1 MTPSHFIAT
10 ANANFGISFL
20 LEIVGVVI
28 VGGLIWR
35 YIAPPL
41 NKMMTRKL
49 ESIKGQLSAG
59 DEARA
64 EAVRVVGEH
73 HSALEAAKLEAV
85 QILEQAKK
93 SSEFL
98 VNDGV
103 RRAEEEYGRIVS
115 RIEHE
120 IEAARSRARQEVLSE
135 LGAVVVVATEVVV
148 RAELD
153 ATSHHRLI
161 GEAIA
166 ATETDSINTDHTGA
180 VV

>member
-1 MTPSHFIAT
+1 MIHLHSLAAT
-10 ANANFGISFL
+10 SSNFGISFL
-20 LEIVGVVI
+20 LEIVGIVI

-41 NKMMTRKL
+41 NKMMVRKL
-49 ESIKGQLSAG
+49 DSIKGQLQAG

-64 EAVRVVGEH
+64 EGLRIVGDH
-73 HSALEAAKLEAV
+73 RSALEAARLEAQ
-85 QILEQAKK
+85 QIVAQARK
-93 SSEFL
+93 SAEFL

-120 IEAARSRARQEVLSE
+120 IEAARGRARQEVLAE

-153 ATSHHRLI
+153 GTNHHRLI

-166 ATETDSINTDHTGA
+166 ATESESISTDHTG
-180 VV
+180 VVA